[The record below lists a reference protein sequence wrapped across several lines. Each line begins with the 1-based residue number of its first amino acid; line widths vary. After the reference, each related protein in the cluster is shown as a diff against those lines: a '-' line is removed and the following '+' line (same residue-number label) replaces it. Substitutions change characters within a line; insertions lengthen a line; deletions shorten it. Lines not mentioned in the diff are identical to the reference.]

1 MKWDGKSAENRVN
14 SRCKAPVC
22 GPGPPRTACESRL
35 VENVQ
40 GGLGGQEVRDAAR
53 VQVEMV
59 GETMKGQDKSCPQD
73 SPKGQQGK
81 SPAPWLRSSRKL
93 SHRSEPLFQ
102 PQAAGPH
109 ANLTW
114 EGGRVCMTLGCIL
127 TNGQSTWAS
136 ISAIH
141 FTEHDGNTSN
151 QIEGTTPQ
159 LQIFCVSHSLRSGPL
174 PPLRALSC
182 LNRLPIS
189 PLHKGSSSRRW
200 VRNGIS
206 SPSVKLT
213 HYGRNSRL
221 RYSSLGRIYNGRSKR
236 EWLLC
241 HLI

>member
-1 MKWDGKSAENRVN
+1 
-14 SRCKAPVC
+14 
-22 GPGPPRTACESRL
+22 
-35 VENVQ
+35 
-40 GGLGGQEVRDAAR
+40 
-53 VQVEMV
+53 MV
-59 GETMKGQDKSCPQD
+59 GETTKGQDKCCPQD

-93 SHRSEPLFQ
+93 SRRSEPLFQ

-109 ANLTW
+109 GNLTW

-141 FTEHDGNTSN
+141 FTEYDGNTSN

-159 LQIFCVSHSLRSGPL
+159 LQIVCVSHSLRSGPL
-174 PPLRALSC
+174 PLLRALSC

-213 HYGRNSRL
+213 HDGRNSRSS
-221 RYSSLGRIYNGRSKR
+221 YSSLGRIYSGRSKR

-241 HLI
+241 HLL